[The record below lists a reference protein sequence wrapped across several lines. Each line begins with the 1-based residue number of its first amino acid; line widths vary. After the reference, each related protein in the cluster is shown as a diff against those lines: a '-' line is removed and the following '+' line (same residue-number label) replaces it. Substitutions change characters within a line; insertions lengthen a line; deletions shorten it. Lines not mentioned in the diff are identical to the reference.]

1 MIPLVPGAENVVSRQ
16 ALVHERVD
24 PEGQAERT
32 SPPAASAL
40 PVRVQIAE
48 EYIRQRQTNVPG
60 HIYLL
65 HFTQPVGHALHYI
78 GWAAD
83 GGLFKRLAQHE
94 SGNGRA
100 TPLIRALIAS
110 GGRFRLARVWDG
122 DRNMERRLK
131 NRRKAKMLCPICRGE
146 APWES

>member
-1 MIPLVPGAENVVSRQ
+1 MSKPLRIQLAEAYLDRCAHGYCRDQPACHPLSKCNFAEHGPTMRPKPEPGVM
-16 ALVHERVD
+16 
-24 PEGQAERT
+24 
-32 SPPAASAL
+32 
-40 PVRVQIAE
+40 
-48 EYIRQRQTNVPG
+48 G

-65 HFTQPVGHALHYI
+65 HFSHRVGHAQHYI
-78 GWAAD
+78 GWAME

-122 DRNMERRLK
+122 DRHMERRLK
-131 NRRKAKMLCPICRGE
+131 RRKGARQLCPICRGE
-146 APWES
+146 VE